1 MLGQRTDDGLALALH
16 VSAPGEMRIWRAVP
30 VGRHPGRHCTQYQGV
45 QRRSMAAEFFL
56 HRACGTLQLSRSSA
70 AVRSEEEHL
79 RAQQRRATVASSL
92 EVAPAVWTC

>member
-1 MLGQRTDDGLALALH
+1 
-16 VSAPGEMRIWRAVP
+16 
-30 VGRHPGRHCTQYQGV
+30 
-45 QRRSMAAEFFL
+45 MAAEFFL